1 MLDSSLGSTRS
12 APGGFTGLL
21 PLLAAG
27 GGVLVVLLVVATVTS
42 VLRRHPRGPVVPRT
56 PVQLYVPEPYQPRP
70 QPHSRSQYS
79 YPYGPLDQY
88 RQDPPQ

>member
-1 MLDSSLGSTRS
+1 MLDSGLASDQS
-12 APGGFTGLL
+12 APSGFTGML

-27 GGVLVVLLVVATVTS
+27 GGVLVVLLIVATVTS
-42 VLRRHPRGPVVPRT
+42 IVRRHPRGPVVPRT

-70 QPHSRSQYS
+70 QPHSQSPYS

-88 RQDPPQ
+88 RQGQQQ